1 MPTKKS
7 ARLQREID
15 AVLKKRRSSTLARA
29 KPKKRAGARKKA
41 SAKQADILMV
51 ANDAALEG
59 QYDRAEELLRQG
71 TQRTIA
77 TAYKTTTP
85 ESAEDGDWADHGW
98 EDEDGEDIEV
108 TADEIE
114 AEHEAGSHAPVSD
127 AIAEVAAKWLRD
139 HGAYETS
146 SSSFHSGIWYSTPFE
161 VSDYGTGEERSE
173 DFFLRNFTEDEERRV
188 FDLFTTKGR
197 R

>member
-1 MPTKKS
+1 VPTKKS

-15 AVLKKRRSSTLARA
+15 AVLKKRRASTRGRA
-29 KPKKRAGARKKA
+29 KPKKSRASARKKT

-59 QYDRAEELLRQG
+59 QYDRAEALLRQG
-71 TQRTIA
+71 DQRAIA

-85 ESAEDGDWADHGW
+85 ESAEEGDWADHGW

-146 SSSFHSGIWYSTPFE
+146 SSSFYAGIWYSTPFE

-173 DFFLRNFTEDEERRV
+173 DFFLRDFTEDEERRV
-188 FDLFTTKGR
+188 FELFKRGR